1 MDIERGIIKS
11 LFYDYPIEK
20 MKALVLREEDGGFWN
35 LLVEPL
41 PDLMKLR
48 MPHFDGKELKH
59 AIAEMGR
66 ECQNQSGDY
75 AEDSWPFIYLSQTAE
90 LMLTFERKR
99 PVVKFNELLRWR
111 TLTLYVG
118 EDLITLPW
126 LAMKEKNSSSD
137 RTDYAWKDTL
147 SIDGK
152 SRKSLIGNQ
161 PLTDLHAHLG
171 HSSDA
176 FGIRWVYWMN
186 NCWKQTNKE
195 NFGDLECVAAIIR
208 YYLFRIAKGDNMP
221 SKSNVSDII
230 DALEGGE
237 QLLSLKK
244 DIYKKVGSATDNSM
258 KPNIDGFAHWDYA
271 IEDTWDLTES
281 VQASPYMML
290 AGERY
295 IIYAFFKRLFNKER
309 DATRFAKLFYLYTLI
324 KLNCRKNFIQTND
337 LIGLSNYQE
346 YEEAE
351 RKNGMD
357 HLGEVKRRYAV
368 QSALGTRM
376 TNYLETRISPRYSDK
391 KTDDE
396 SVLADIRIEVP
407 IFGKIRH
414 DKKALLDKVR
424 MVVTNSKRKYNRH
437 HREDYIQMM
446 KTNIDEIIDRASRNK
461 RLRKKDFSLVGI
473 DFSSSDEFA
482 RPEVYAQLIR
492 YARKRNFY
500 KFTYHAGEDFY
511 DLIDGLRT
519 IEEILVF
526 LKWDR
531 HCRLGHAISLGIA
544 PSSYYQDRGR
554 NVIITRQVLLDN
566 LAWLLSKKQELGFA
580 LPGAAERTIKD
591 KIEKLYRDIG
601 YGTTFRLDVYQNSM
615 KLRGDHP
622 AMGMRSK
629 DIQLF
634 ANCALDDD
642 MSVVQLRGN
651 ADVMAMFKEYYSNT
665 DIYDKG
671 KEIIHWKMPKGIEG
685 GLCRIQDNLLS
696 TIEDRKIS
704 IETCPT
710 SNFMIGPFE
719 RYDQLPLLK
728 FLDNL
733 NDCNISINTDDKG
746 IIATSIEAEYALIA
760 AAMKKNGAD
769 NNTIADNLKKIISGA
784 KKSRFG
790 I

>member
-11 LFYDYPIEK
+11 FFYDYDIEK
-20 MKALVLREEDGGFWN
+20 MKALVLRKEENGFWEQ
-35 LLVEPL
+35 LVKPL
-41 PDLMKLR
+41 PDLMKLH
-48 MPHFDGKELKH
+48 MTHFDGKELCH
-59 AIAEMGR
+59 AIDELGR
-66 ECQNQSGDY
+66 ECQKLYGDY
-75 AEDSWPFIYLSQTAE
+75 AEESWPFLYLSQTAD
-90 LMLTFERKR
+90 LMLDLERRR
-99 PVVKFNELLRWR
+99 PVVKFEELLRWR
-111 TLTLYVG
+111 TLTLYIG
-118 EDLITLPW
+118 EDLMTLPW
-126 LAMKEKNSSSD
+126 LAMKETNKISD
-137 RTDYAWKDTL
+137 RTDYAWEDTL
-147 SIDGK
+147 SIDGE

-161 PLTDLHAHLG
+161 SLTDLHAHLG

-176 FGIRWVYWMN
+176 FGIRWIYWMN
-186 NCWKQTNKE
+186 NCWNKPNKE
-195 NFGDLECVAAIIR
+195 NLGDLECVAAIIR
-208 YYLFRIAKGDNMP
+208 FYLFSIAKGYNMP
-221 SKSNVSDII
+221 SLSRVSDII
-230 DALEGGE
+230 DAMEGGE
-237 QLLSLKK
+237 RLLSLKE

-258 KPNIDGFAHWDYA
+258 KPNIDGFTHWDYA

-290 AGERY
+290 AGERH

-309 DATRFAKLFYLYTLI
+309 EATRFAKLFYLYSLI

-368 QSALGTRM
+368 QSALGTRR
-376 TNYLETRISPRYSDK
+376 TNYLETRISPRSSDK
-391 KTDDE
+391 KIDDE
-396 SVLADIRIEVP
+396 SALVDIRIEVP
-407 IFGKIRH
+407 IFGKRRH
-414 DKKALLDKVR
+414 NKKALLDKVR
-424 MVVTNSKRKYNRH
+424 MIVTNSKRKYDRH

-461 RLRKKDFSLVGI
+461 RIRKKDFCLVGV
-473 DFSSSDEFA
+473 DFSSSDEYA

-492 YARKRNFY
+492 YARRRHYY

-531 HCRLGHAISLGIA
+531 HCRLGHAISLGID
-544 PSSYYQDRGR
+544 PSSYYKERGR

-566 LAWLLSKKQELGFA
+566 LAWFLSKKQKFGFA
-580 LPGAAERTIKD
+580 LSADAERTIKG
-591 KIEKLYRDIG
+591 KIEELYRDIG
-601 YGTTFRLDVYQNSM
+601 YGTTFRLDVYQKSM
-615 KLRGDHP
+615 KLRGNHP

-629 DIQLF
+629 DMQLF
-634 ANCALDDD
+634 ADCALDDD
-642 MSVVQLRGN
+642 EQVKQLRVD
-651 ADVMAMFKEYYSNT
+651 ADVMAMFKEYYSDT

-671 KEIIHWKMPKGIEG
+671 KEIIHWKMPRGIEE
-685 GLCRIQDNLLS
+685 GLCGIQDKLLS
-696 TIEDRKIS
+696 IVKDRKIS

-760 AAMKKNGAD
+760 AAMKKNNVGD
-769 NNTIADNLKKIISGA
+769 IEIANRLKQIITGA

>member
-1 MDIERGIIKS
+1 
-11 LFYDYPIEK
+11 
-20 MKALVLREEDGGFWN
+20 
-35 LLVEPL
+35 
-41 PDLMKLR
+41 
-48 MPHFDGKELKH
+48 
-59 AIAEMGR
+59 
-66 ECQNQSGDY
+66 
-75 AEDSWPFIYLSQTAE
+75 
-90 LMLTFERKR
+90 
-99 PVVKFNELLRWR
+99 
-111 TLTLYVG
+111 
-118 EDLITLPW
+118 
-126 LAMKEKNSSSD
+126 
-137 RTDYAWKDTL
+137 
-147 SIDGK
+147 
-152 SRKSLIGNQ
+152 
-161 PLTDLHAHLG
+161 
-171 HSSDA
+171 
-176 FGIRWVYWMN
+176 
-186 NCWKQTNKE
+186 
-195 NFGDLECVAAIIR
+195 
-208 YYLFRIAKGDNMP
+208 
-221 SKSNVSDII
+221 
-230 DALEGGE
+230 
-237 QLLSLKK
+237 
-244 DIYKKVGSATDNSM
+244 M

-271 IEDTWDLTES
+271 IENTWDLTKS

-309 DATRFAKLFYLYTLI
+309 EATRFAKLFYLYTLI
-324 KLNCRKNFIQTND
+324 KLNSRKIFIQTND
-337 LIGLSNYQE
+337 LIGLSNYQD

-351 RKNGMD
+351 RNNGMD

-368 QSALGTRM
+368 QSALGTRR
-376 TNYLETRISPRYSDK
+376 TNYLETRISTRYSAPQK
-391 KTDDE
+391 DDE
-396 SVLADIRIEVP
+396 SALVDIRIEVP
-407 IFGKIRH
+407 IFGKRRH

-446 KTNIDEIIDRASRNK
+446 KINIDEIIERATLNK
-461 RLRKKDFSLVGI
+461 RLRKKYFCLVGI

-492 YARKRNFY
+492 YTRRRNFY

-531 HCRLGHAISLGIA
+531 HCRLGHAISLGID

-554 NVIITRQVLLDN
+554 NVIITKQMLLDN
-566 LAWLLSKKQELGFA
+566 LAWFLSKKQKLGFA
-580 LPGAAERTIKD
+580 LPAAAERSVND
-591 KIEKLYRDIG
+591 KIKELYLDIG
-601 YGTTFRLDVYQNSM
+601 YRTTFRLDIYQKSM
-615 KLRGDHP
+615 QLRGDHP

-629 DIQLF
+629 DMQLF

-642 MSVVQLRGN
+642 EQVKQLRGD
-651 ADVMAMFKEYYSNT
+651 ADVMAMFKEYYSDT

-671 KEIIHWKMPKGIEG
+671 KEIIHWKMPRGIEE
-685 GLCRIQDNLLS
+685 GLCRVQDHLLS
-696 TIEDRKIS
+696 TIKDRKIS

-728 FLDNL
+728 FLNNL

-760 AAMKKNGAD
+760 AAMKKNNVGD
-769 NNTIADNLKKIISGA
+769 IEIANRLRRIIIGA

>member
-1 MDIERGIIKS
+1 M
-11 LFYDYPIEK
+11 
-20 MKALVLREEDGGFWN
+20 
-35 LLVEPL
+35 
-41 PDLMKLR
+41 
-48 MPHFDGKELKH
+48 
-59 AIAEMGR
+59 
-66 ECQNQSGDY
+66 
-75 AEDSWPFIYLSQTAE
+75 
-90 LMLTFERKR
+90 
-99 PVVKFNELLRWR
+99 
-111 TLTLYVG
+111 
-118 EDLITLPW
+118 
-126 LAMKEKNSSSD
+126 
-137 RTDYAWKDTL
+137 
-147 SIDGK
+147 
-152 SRKSLIGNQ
+152 
-161 PLTDLHAHLG
+161 
-171 HSSDA
+171 
-176 FGIRWVYWMN
+176 
-186 NCWKQTNKE
+186 
-195 NFGDLECVAAIIR
+195 
-208 YYLFRIAKGDNMP
+208 
-221 SKSNVSDII
+221 
-230 DALEGGE
+230 
-237 QLLSLKK
+237 
-244 DIYKKVGSATDNSM
+244 
-258 KPNIDGFAHWDYA
+258 
-271 IEDTWDLTES
+271 
-281 VQASPYMML
+281 
-290 AGERY
+290 
-295 IIYAFFKRLFNKER
+295 
-309 DATRFAKLFYLYTLI
+309 
-324 KLNCRKNFIQTND
+324 
-337 LIGLSNYQE
+337 
-346 YEEAE
+346 
-351 RKNGMD
+351 
-357 HLGEVKRRYAV
+357 
-368 QSALGTRM
+368 
-376 TNYLETRISPRYSDK
+376 
-391 KTDDE
+391 
-396 SVLADIRIEVP
+396 LADIRIEVP

-566 LAWLLSKKQELGFA
+566 LAWLLLKKQELGFA

>member
-1 MDIERGIIKS
+1 
-11 LFYDYPIEK
+11 
-20 MKALVLREEDGGFWN
+20 
-35 LLVEPL
+35 
-41 PDLMKLR
+41 
-48 MPHFDGKELKH
+48 
-59 AIAEMGR
+59 
-66 ECQNQSGDY
+66 
-75 AEDSWPFIYLSQTAE
+75 
-90 LMLTFERKR
+90 
-99 PVVKFNELLRWR
+99 
-111 TLTLYVG
+111 
-118 EDLITLPW
+118 
-126 LAMKEKNSSSD
+126 
-137 RTDYAWKDTL
+137 
-147 SIDGK
+147 
-152 SRKSLIGNQ
+152 
-161 PLTDLHAHLG
+161 
-171 HSSDA
+171 
-176 FGIRWVYWMN
+176 
-186 NCWKQTNKE
+186 
-195 NFGDLECVAAIIR
+195 
-208 YYLFRIAKGDNMP
+208 
-221 SKSNVSDII
+221 
-230 DALEGGE
+230 
-237 QLLSLKK
+237 
-244 DIYKKVGSATDNSM
+244 
-258 KPNIDGFAHWDYA
+258 
-271 IEDTWDLTES
+271 
-281 VQASPYMML
+281 MML